1 MRVSFRVFYI
11 LDSNSCPG
19 LRAITALTWSWRTSE
34 TAGTVWGQTF
44 RIQQKGEKKGRGA
57 RGKSI
62 SWQSVISQG
71 NDDEAISLDQWL
83 LTFGGSCVSGIWLK
97 LCPSNI
103 LMFISAFLLH
113 GTFLLHETQKE
124 LREKENVSSWCLLS
138 ILSFPFFR
146 TTFHIF

>member
-1 MRVSFRVFYI
+1 MTWGMMRVSFRVFYI

-44 RIQQKGEKKGRGA
+44 QIQQKGEKKGRGA

-71 NDDEAISLDQWL
+71 NDDEAIGLDQWL
-83 LTFGGSCVSGIWLK
+83 LTFGGLCVSGIWLK

-113 GTFLLHETQKE
+113 GIFCYMK
-124 LREKENVSSWCLLS
+124 LRKNWEKKKM
-138 ILSFPFFR
+138 
-146 TTFHIF
+146 